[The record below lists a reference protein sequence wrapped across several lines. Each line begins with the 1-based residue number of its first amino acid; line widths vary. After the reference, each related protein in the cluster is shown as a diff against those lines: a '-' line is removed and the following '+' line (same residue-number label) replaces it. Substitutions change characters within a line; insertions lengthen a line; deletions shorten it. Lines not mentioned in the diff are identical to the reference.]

1 MRVRSPRFNRR
12 RGAGRRR
19 RRRSSRETRKGS
31 RPPRVDACGRGS
43 AAFGHARRS
52 ADARGVGPRGETR
65 RPRAPRAA
73 TARCA
78 GRGGSAPTCPCRPLP
93 LSYPRTRFP
102 HYRARRLPRRQQT
115 SRSSTAWICS
125 RGDTVATSSRC
136 TRPRETSGSPL
147 DVARPSAPSQV
158 GWRGRGLIAG
168 HDATMA

>member
-19 RRRSSRETRKGS
+19 RRRPPRDTRKCS
-31 RPPRVDACGRGS
+31 RSPACRRLRPRPRGLRP
-43 AAFGHARRS
+43 ARRS
-52 ADARGVGPRGETR
+52 ADARGVGPRGETLG
-65 RPRAPRAA
+65 PRAPAAA
-73 TARCA
+73 TARRA
-78 GRGGSAPTCPCRPLP
+78 GRGGGAPTCPCGPLP

-102 HYRARRLPRRQQT
+102 QYRARRLPRRQQT